1 MLALCGS
8 STNYIVDTATL
19 RWMMMAIQ
27 QTDFARNYN
36 CSFTQC
42 IRWNRGFL
50 RVYIHTVLFSL
61 QYTVVHIT
69 ALCLNTYKYIT
80 GRRYCYRSLRSIHKW
95 WEWDACTESQKRDI
109 FPSKYIH
116 WVHCTFGIFNF
127 DSLFHQKLQEL
138 LKIRFSWTEL
148 KIFFNCSSSLEISVE
163 SLELEDCAKCFQNL
177 PLRFGKPH

>member
-95 WEWDACTESQKRDI
+95 WEWDACTESQKKRHFSFKI
-109 FPSKYIH
+109 QPY
-116 WVHCTFGIFNF
+116 VHSVFSILTVCSIK
-127 DSLFHQKLQEL
+127 KLQEL